1 MTSPLSAPPRRTVL
15 ILGANGRLGLAAAQ
29 AFDAAGWQV
38 LAQVRRE
45 AAAGLPATARLLR
58 QSPAALLRQATQ
70 LGPVHAVLHA
80 MNPPYTRWATE
91 ALPLARSAMDLA
103 QTLDARL
110 LFPGNVYNFG
120 AQMPALLREATP
132 QTAHTRK
139 GRIRVAIEA
148 ELQSRCEAGPLR
160 ATVLRAG
167 DFFGSGSGSWLDLV
181 IAKDLAKGKLVYPG
195 PLDRAHAWAYLPDL
209 AQAWVSVAQG
219 PQHTPFEQLH
229 FTGHTLTGAQL
240 LAGLTSAASRLGRLP
255 AGPVRHGTLPW
266 RLIRTLGWVWPAWRE
281 LAEMAYLWEV
291 PHALAGQ
298 WPAALTVP
306 ASTPLDTALQQALSA
321 LPQRAGAARHAAS
334 AAA

>member
-1 MTSPLSAPPRRTVL
+1 MTSPLTTPSRRTVL

-29 AFDAAGWQV
+29 AFEAAGWQV

-45 AAAGLPATARLLR
+45 AAAGLPTSARLLC
-58 QSPAALLRQATQ
+58 QSPAALLRQANQ
-70 LGPVHAVLHA
+70 LGTVHAVLHA

-103 QTLDARL
+103 QALDARL

-120 AQMPALLREATP
+120 TQMPALLAEATP

-139 GRIRVAIEA
+139 GQIRVAIEA
-148 ELQSRCEAGPLR
+148 ELRSRCEAGQLR

-209 AQAWVSVAQG
+209 AQALVSIAQG
-219 PQHTPFEQLH
+219 PQRNGFEQLN
-229 FTGHTLTGAQL
+229 FTGHTLTGEQL
-240 LAGLTSAASRLGRLP
+240 LTALTSAASRLGLLP

-266 RLIRTLGWVWPAWRE
+266 RLIATVGWVWPAWRE

-291 PHALAGQ
+291 PHALTGQ
-298 WPAALTVP
+298 WPADLTAP
-306 ASTPLDTALQQALSA
+306 TRTALDTALQRALA
-321 LPQRAGAARHAAS
+321 P
-334 AAA
+334 